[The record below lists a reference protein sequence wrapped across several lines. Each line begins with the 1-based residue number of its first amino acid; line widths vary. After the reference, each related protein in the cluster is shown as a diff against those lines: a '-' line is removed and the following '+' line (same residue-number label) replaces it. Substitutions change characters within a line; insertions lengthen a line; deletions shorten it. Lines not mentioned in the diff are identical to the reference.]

1 MRVLLTSR
9 PLWSHLMPMVVPVAW
24 ALQAAGHE
32 VAVATGTTLGGELR
46 RAGLRH
52 LAMPRMLAASQM
64 GTDPTYAR
72 RVGLSLDGVPLP
84 ELARMERGAMFGR
97 LFAGVTAARAAED
110 MAASE
115 FQPDLVVREC
125 TELGGYLL
133 AEQLGLPCVTLD
145 IAPLVQA
152 RHPGMLPWLNDSHAA
167 IGLPSVEHASAVT
180 GAMWV
185 SWLPESWY
193 PEDLRSP
200 AHAYYRTP
208 GEPGEVLD
216 QAIVEL
222 PADRP
227 FVLGTLG
234 SNTWVT
240 PREKLPL
247 RHIVEALGS
256 LHCTAVVALGR
267 EYAAPADWPGPRP
280 DNVHLVS
287 FAQQRL
293 LLSSCDL
300 FLTHAGFNAVRESL
314 TAGVPM
320 VALPMHAEQPANAQ
334 RLFELGVGLAVRPEK
349 ANAAT
354 LASACQWVLD
364 DPAVRRAARGFQR
377 QILGLPGIDELVA
390 DLTSLAGQHRR
401 QQRGVR
407 R

>member
-9 PLWSHLMPMVVPVAW
+9 PLWSHLMPMVVPVAR

-32 VAVATGTTLGGELR
+32 VAVATGTTLAGELG

-52 LAMPRMLAASQM
+52 LAMPRMLGASQM
-64 GTDPTYAR
+64 GTDPNYAYQI
-72 RVGLSLDGVPLP
+72 GLSVDGLPLP
-84 ELARMERGAMFGR
+84 ELVRMEPGAMFGR
-97 LFAGVTAARAAED
+97 LFAGVTALRAAED
-110 MAASE
+110 MAACD

-133 AEQLGLPCVTLD
+133 AERLGVPSVTLD
-145 IAPLVQA
+145 ITPLVQA
-152 RHPGMLPWLNDSHAA
+152 RHQGMLPWLNDSRAA
-167 IGLPSVEHASAVT
+167 AGLPSVQHPSAVV

-193 PEDLRSP
+193 PQQLRSP
-200 AHAYYRTP
+200 AHAYYRSP

-216 QAIVEL
+216 PAIAGL

-227 FVLGTLG
+227 FVLATLG
-234 SNTWVT
+234 SNTWVM
-240 PREKLPL
+240 PRENLPL
-247 RHIVEALGS
+247 RQIVEALGRVR
-256 LHCTAVVALGR
+256 CTAVVALGR
-267 EYAAPADWPGPRP
+267 EYADPADWCGPRP

-293 LLSSCDL
+293 LLPSCDL

-349 ANAAT
+349 ADAAT
-354 LASACQWVLD
+354 LASACQWALD
-364 DPAVRRAARGFQR
+364 NPAVRRAARRFQR
-377 QILGLPGIDELVA
+377 QILGLPGIDQLVA
-390 DLTSLAGQHRR
+390 DLTALTENHDRR
-401 QQRGVR
+401 QRSKR

>member
-9 PLWSHLMPMVVPVAW
+9 PLWSHLMPMVVPVAR

-32 VAVATGTTLGGELR
+32 VAVATGSTLGGELDS
-46 RAGLRH
+46 AGLRH
-52 LAMPRMLAASQM
+52 LPMPRMLAQSQM
-64 GTDPTYAR
+64 GSDPDYAR
-72 RVGLSLDGVPLP
+72 RVGLSADGVPLP
-84 ELARMERGAMFGR
+84 ELVRMEPGAMFGR
-97 LFAGVTAARAAED
+97 LFAGVTAVRAAED

-133 AEQLGLPCVTLD
+133 AQQLGLPCVTLD

-167 IGLPSVEHASAVT
+167 VRLPSVDHASALS

-193 PEDLRSP
+193 SEELRSP

-208 GEPGEVLD
+208 GEPEEVLD
-216 QAIVEL
+216 PAIVGL
-222 PADRP
+222 PVDRP
-227 FVLGTLG
+227 FVLATLG

-247 RHIVEALGS
+247 RQIVEALGN

-267 EYAAPADWPGPRP
+267 EYSDPADWLGPRP

-293 LLSSCDL
+293 LLPSCDL
-300 FLTHAGFNAVRESL
+300 FLTHAGFNAVREAL

-354 LASACQWVLD
+354 LASACRWVLD

-377 QILGLPGIDELVA
+377 QILGLPGIDQLVA
-390 DLTSLAGQHRR
+390 DLTALTENHDSRQRSKRR
-401 QQRGVR
+401 
-407 R
+407 